1 MRLTWLLMLLLVL
14 PGLAT
19 AHGPSR
25 KSVKTEVTINA
36 GAETVWALIK
46 DFCSIAA
53 WNPGVSA
60 CVAASPD
67 QPQTIRTV
75 TLADGQTLE
84 EKLTRISPE
93 TMRIQYTLVKSNA
106 DSLPVRTMGS
116 IMTVIPAAD
125 GASTLQYK
133 AAFYRA
139 YPGMDP
145 PPELNDD
152 ACARAIT
159 ALYEPGLNNIKKLAE
174 Q

>member
-14 PGLAT
+14 PGLVS

-25 KSVKTEVTINA
+25 KSVKTQVSINA
-36 GAETVWALIK
+36 EAEKVWTLIK
-46 DFCSIAA
+46 DFCSIAD

-60 CVAASPD
+60 CVADSPD

-84 EKLTRISPE
+84 EKLTKVAPE

-116 IMTVIPAAD
+116 IMTVKPAGD
-125 GASTLQYK
+125 GASTLEYK

-159 ALYEPGLNNIKKLAE
+159 ALYEPGLNNVKQLAE